1 MTADGKPPAT
11 VSELATWAAKTH
23 SDTVAIRYTREGIL
37 HELSYVD
44 LESSVNDIADGL
56 IALGVRPGDRVALLA
71 ETRPEWTIC
80 DLAIAS
86 VGAIC
91 VPVYPTSSA
100 EECAWV
106 LGNSEAR
113 AVICENLGH
122 FETIGTI
129 RDALPDLE
137 LIAVMEA
144 DDSADVITGS
154 PRPLPPAG
162 PGGRAHPR
170 PTGLRGWGLTTTRST
185 VDDKVEPDD
194 PATIVYTSGT
204 TGPPKGCVLT
214 HRNWRASLD
223 ATEACLTL
231 GPGDTVYIYLPLAHM
246 FSRMVQLVAFECGA
260 TLHYFGGDISQ
271 VVAEL
276 ATVRP
281 THLPSVPRMFE
292 KVYRFVTARTSI
304 EDADET
310 VFAMVRQAFGGRLR
324 EALTGAAPIAPEILE
339 FFDRCGIPIYE
350 AYGMTESAALISAN
364 LPGAVKIG
372 TVGRP
377 FPGVEVRIAEDGEV
391 LARGDNVFAG
401 YHNNPGATAAM
412 LHGGWLHTGDL
423 GELDADGYLRIS
435 GRKKDIIITT
445 GGKNLTP
452 ANLENDLRRS
462 RWIAHA
468 VMLGDRRPYPVGLI
482 TLDAEEILP
491 WARDRGLPD
500 ELSVLARHPE
510 VHALIDAVVRAANN
524 RYAPPERIRRFAIL
538 PAAFSVEGGELTPS
552 LKIRRQV
559 ISERYA
565 PVLERLY
572 E

>member
-23 SDTVAIRYTREGIL
+23 SDAVAIRYTREGAL
-37 HELSYVD
+37 HELTYAE
-44 LESSVNDIADGL
+44 LEESVNDIADGL
-56 IALGVRPGDRVALLA
+56 IALGVRPGDTVALLS

-86 VGAIC
+86 IGAIC

-100 EECAWV
+100 QECAWV

-144 DDSADVITGS
+144 DDSADVITV
-154 PRPLPPAG
+154 A
-162 PGGRAHPR
+162 
-170 PTGLRGWGLTTTRST
+170 GLRGWGLTTNRST
-185 VDDKVEPDD
+185 VDCKVDAGD
-194 PATIVYTSGT
+194 AATIVYTSGT
-204 TGPPKGCVLT
+204 TGPSKGCVLT
-214 HRNWRASLD
+214 HRNWRAALD
-223 ATEACLTL
+223 AIEAVTTL
-231 GPGDTVYIYLPLAHM
+231 GPGDTIYIYLPLAHM

-260 TLHYFGGDISQ
+260 TLHYFGGDIRQ

-276 ATVRP
+276 ATAAP

-292 KVYRFVTARTSI
+292 KVYSFVAARTSI
-304 EDADET
+304 EDVGEE
-310 VFAMVRQAFGGRLR
+310 VHSLVRQAFGGRLR
-324 EALTGAAPIAPEILE
+324 QALTGAAPIAKEILE
-339 FFDRCGIPIYE
+339 FFNSCGIPIYE
-350 AYGMTESAALISAN
+350 AYGMTESTALISAN
-364 LPGAVKIG
+364 VPGAVKFG

-391 LARGDNVFAG
+391 LARGENVFAG
-401 YHNNPGATAAM
+401 YHNNPEATAAM
-412 LHGGWLHTGDL
+412 LADDWLHTGDL
-423 GELDADGYLRIS
+423 GELDDDGFLRIS
-435 GRKKDIIITT
+435 GRKKDIIITA
-445 GGKNLTP
+445 GGKNLAP
-452 ANLENDLRRS
+452 ANLENDLRQS

-482 TLDAEEILP
+482 TLDADEILP
-491 WARDRGLPD
+491 WARDRGLPED
-500 ELSVLARHPE
+500 LAVLAEHPE
-510 VHALIDAVVRAANN
+510 VRALIEEVVAAANS
-524 RYAPPERIRRFAIL
+524 RYAPPEQIRRYAVL
-538 PAAFSVEGGELTPS
+538 RNDFSVENGELTPS

-565 PVLERLY
+565 PVVEQLY